1 MESTGRARRNFLTL
15 ILSSGVLALLWR
27 FFTPRLPVQPVR
39 ATLSP
44 AQIPVDGALVLRR
57 ARIAVIREADDI
69 YALDLTCT
77 HLGCTVTVTPQGLV
91 CPCHGSRFDRKGQVM
106 TGPADRPLRRL
117 TLEENNGRLV
127 VLG

>member
-15 ILSSGVLALLWR
+15 ILSCGVLALLWR